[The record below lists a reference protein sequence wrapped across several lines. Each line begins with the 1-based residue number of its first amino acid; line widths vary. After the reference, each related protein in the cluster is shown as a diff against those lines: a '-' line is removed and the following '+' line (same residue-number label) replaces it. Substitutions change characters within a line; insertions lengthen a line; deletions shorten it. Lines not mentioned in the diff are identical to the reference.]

1 MIKKYKDYI
10 ILLFAFLLIV
20 FSPYLNKFFYG
31 SVPKLDTSN
40 ITNTYCNSL
49 ETDYNELL
57 KTNEFS
63 FSSNLNLVTSKV
75 MLRNLYE
82 FKDILTIYKGSDQ
95 NITVGSPVINEKGL
109 IGIITKLNSTTS
121 EVRLITNK
129 NSNISVRINSS
140 FGILKMQ
147 DDNLVVSD
155 LQASDTLN
163 IGDKIYT
170 SGIGNL
176 PSDIYIG
183 EVSDITLNNTE
194 IEKIVYVKPAV
205 DFSNL
210 NYVLVVI

>member
-10 ILLFAFLLIV
+10 ILLFVFLLIV

-75 MLRNLYE
+75 MLRNIYE

-109 IGIITKLNSTTS
+109 IGIITKLNSTSS

-129 NSNISVRINSS
+129 I
-140 FGILKMQ
+140 
-147 DDNLVVSD
+147 
-155 LQASDTLN
+155 
-163 IGDKIYT
+163 
-170 SGIGNL
+170 
-176 PSDIYIG
+176 
-183 EVSDITLNNTE
+183 
-194 IEKIVYVKPAV
+194 
-205 DFSNL
+205 
-210 NYVLVVI
+210 